1 MQGRQPRHILAH
13 VPLLLE
19 EKCLAVQTSGKLAC
33 LVFAPCLSHHINRA
47 TLLRIMSE
55 AEFSMASVPPGLL
68 TPTQAHRPRRR
79 APKKATAAPQP
90 MAASPILLLK
100 HVRDSCSLSSESS
113 MNNAVPGPPRS
124 CSSSLSLRK
133 YMLQTQGKALLADSP
148 LSSSFNPA
156 HGTLH
161 LAPVMTTE
169 HRCLAEALALAPRG
183 LRSQPGCGPRARTPA
198 SYLNTVPDLRWDVQC
213 QEMPDEVHV
222 EVDSDW
228 AQCLHTRR
236 LTGAGLLFWCQ
247 HLLNSYSAVLKHS
260 CMRW

>member
-1 MQGRQPRHILAH
+1 M
-13 VPLLLE
+13 
-19 EKCLAVQTSGKLAC
+19 
-33 LVFAPCLSHHINRA
+33 
-47 TLLRIMSE
+47 
-55 AEFSMASVPPGLL
+55 
-68 TPTQAHRPRRR
+68 
-79 APKKATAAPQP
+79 
-90 MAASPILLLK
+90 
-100 HVRDSCSLSSESS
+100 
-113 MNNAVPGPPRS
+113 S
-124 CSSSLSLRK
+124 CSSDFRKIGLFGVRAMSFSPHLSGHLAQDHVRGRTFNGISASKFADSNTGPPTTSEGSDFGHTGATTHGSIAHSVVEACKGQLQPQLRVLNEQCSTGAAALMQFQSIIEK
-133 YMLQTQGKALLADSP
+133 IHASDTRGKALRADSP

-169 HRCLAEALALAPRG
+169 HRYLAEALALAPRG

-198 SYLNTVPDLRWDVQC
+198 SYLNTVPDLRWDAQC

-236 LTGAGLLFWCQ
+236 STGAGLLFWCQ